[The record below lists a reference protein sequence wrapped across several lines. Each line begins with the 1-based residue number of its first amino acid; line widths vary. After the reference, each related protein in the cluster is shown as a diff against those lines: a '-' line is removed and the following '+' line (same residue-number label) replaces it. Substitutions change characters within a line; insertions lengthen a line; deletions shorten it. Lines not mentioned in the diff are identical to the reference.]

1 MLLVVLGVEAHPGVG
16 TSTPIVIGLSADAAL
31 VVLGGK
37 GAMPLV
43 VLDGGARPGIG
54 TSRPLVVGLSAD
66 AALAVLGGKG
76 AMSLVVSD
84 GLAVL
89 VDGGAHPGA

>member
-1 MLLVVLGVEAHPGVG
+1 MSLVVLDEEAHPGVG
-16 TSTPIVIGLSADAAL
+16 TSTP
-31 VVLGGK
+31 
-37 GAMPLV
+37 
-43 VLDGGARPGIG
+43 
-54 TSRPLVVGLSAD
+54 LVVGLSVD

-89 VDGGAHPGA
+89 VDGGAHPGAGPRTTATISQLLHFVSVVKADTSPVP